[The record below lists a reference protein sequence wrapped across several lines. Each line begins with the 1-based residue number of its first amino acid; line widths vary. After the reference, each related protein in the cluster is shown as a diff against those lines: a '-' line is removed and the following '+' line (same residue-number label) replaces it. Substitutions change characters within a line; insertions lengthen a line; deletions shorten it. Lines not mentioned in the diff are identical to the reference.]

1 MEKLFFQM
9 PCLSESYEIRSQE
22 IYERLFD
29 KSVDK
34 RYLESAVQKFLLLN
48 KKMFSFAGI
57 SLEMNGTGSDLSI
70 RFRTTGYIG
79 AIPIKMPYDGIAHKD
94 FQIIPRFDNSDH
106 VFSDLTQ
113 LLSKLEYSISPEYAD
128 GEALSLPIQLRPPM
142 YYEAAKYID
151 LFEAAQKQHW
161 VKFEV
166 VKGIHHFPKSNTD
179 WSKHSRTS
187 SDPIKAL
194 NYPSSDSILSANHCE
209 WQELIYV
216 FDIAKSIILQQ
227 NVPES
232 IRYKYRSRIIAL
244 QKKNASIKSRAT
256 NFITTHASDT
266 HTIKEVKHQA
276 NTLLQKGTTSCV
288 AWRID
293 MAKLFER
300 YAQYVVETSLRGF
313 DGTVIS
319 NSKIQGRGQI
329 AQWGL
334 KYLEPDM
341 MVKCGTSYF
350 MADAKYKAHY
360 YAFGQNSEILKE
372 THRADLHQLLAYCS
386 FLPEKNKTGV
396 LFYPSNRPSCRKINY
411 LEQLGGINNTVYLY
425 GIPFGINGIDVSANA
440 VRQLFVNAAMLE
452 S

>member
-1 MEKLFFQM
+1 MAKLFFQM
-9 PCLSESYEIRSQE
+9 PCLSESREIRSHE
-22 IYERLFD
+22 IHERLFD

-34 RYLESAVQKFLLLN
+34 RHLESAVQRFLLLN
-48 KKMFSFAGI
+48 KKMLSFAGI
-57 SLEMNGTGSDLSI
+57 TLEMNGTGSALSI

-79 AIPIKMPYDGIAHKD
+79 AIPIRLPYDGIAHKD

-106 VFSDLTQ
+106 IFSDLTQ

-142 YYEAAKYID
+142 YYEAAKYVD
-151 LFEAAQKQHW
+151 LFEAAQRQHW

-166 VKGIHHFPKSNTD
+166 VKTTHHFPKSNTD
-179 WSKHSRTS
+179 WSKHAKTA
-187 SDPIKAL
+187 SDPRKAL
-194 NYPSSDSILSANHCE
+194 TYPSSDSILSANHRG

-216 FDIAKSIILQQ
+216 FDIAKSIIAQQ
-227 NVPES
+227 NVPDS
-232 IRYKYRSRIIAL
+232 IRYKYRGRIIAL

-256 NFITTHASDT
+256 NYITTHASDP
-266 HTIKEVKHQA
+266 HAIKEVKHQA
-276 NTLLQKGTTSCV
+276 NMLLQNGTTSCL

-300 YAQYVVETSLRGF
+300 YAQYVVARSLRGF

-319 NSKIQGRGQI
+319 NSKIRGRGQI

-341 MVKCGTSYF
+341 IVKCGTSYF

-360 YAFGQNSEILKE
+360 YAFGQNSEVLKE

-386 FLPEKNKTGV
+386 FSPEKNKTGI
-396 LFYPSNRPSCRKINY
+396 LFYPASRPSCRKINY
-411 LEQLGGINNTVYLY
+411 LEQFGGINNIVYLC
-425 GIPFGINGIDVSANA
+425 GIPFGINGIDASADA
-440 VRQLFVNAAMLE
+440 VRELFTRTVQ
-452 S
+452 

>member
-1 MEKLFFQM
+1 MDKLFFRM
-9 PCLSESYEIRSQE
+9 PCLSESNEIRSKE
-22 IYERLFD
+22 IHERLFD

-34 RYLESAVQKFLLLN
+34 RYLESAVQKFQLLN
-48 KKMFSFAGI
+48 KKMLSFAGI
-57 SLEMNGTGSDLSI
+57 TLEMNGTGSDLSI
-70 RFRTTGYIG
+70 RFRTAGYIG
-79 AIPIKMPYDGIAHKD
+79 AIPIKMPYDGIAHND

-113 LLSKLEYSISPEYAD
+113 LLGKLKHTISPEYAD
-128 GEALSLPIQLRPPM
+128 GEALSSPIQLRPPM

-166 VKGIHHFPKSNTD
+166 VKGTHHYPKSNTD
-179 WSKHSRTS
+179 WSKHSKTS

-194 NYPSSDSILSANHCE
+194 TYPSSDSILSINHRE

-227 NVPES
+227 DVPET

-244 QKKNASIKSRAT
+244 QTKNASIKART
-256 NFITTHASDT
+256 TDYIPTHANDP
-266 HTIKEVKHQA
+266 HTIKEAKHQA

-300 YAQYVVETSLRGF
+300 YAQYVVATSLRGF
-313 DGTVIS
+313 DGSVIS
-319 NSKIQGRGQI
+319 NGRIRGRGQI

-341 MVKCGTSYF
+341 IVKCGTSYF
-350 MADAKYKAHY
+350 MADAKYKAHC
-360 YAFGQNSEILKE
+360 YAFGQDSEILKE

-386 FLPEKNKTGV
+386 FSPEKNKTGI
-396 LFYPSNRPSCRKINY
+396 LFYPSSNPSCRKINY
-411 LEQLGGINNTVYLY
+411 LEQIGGINNTVYLY
-425 GIPFGINGIDVSANA
+425 GIPFGINGIEVSANA
-440 VRQLFVNAAMLE
+440 VRELFTRTVI
-452 S
+452 

>member
-1 MEKLFFQM
+1 MGKLFFQM

-57 SLEMNGTGSDLSI
+57 AVEMNGTGSALSI

-79 AIPIKMPYDGIAHKD
+79 AIPVKMPYDGIAHKD

-128 GEALSLPIQLRPPM
+128 GEALSLAIQLRPPI

-161 VKFEV
+161 MKFEV
-166 VKGIHHFPKSNTD
+166 VKGTHHFPKTNTD
-179 WSKHSRTS
+179 WSKYSKNA

-194 NYPSSDSILSANHCE
+194 TYPSSDSVLSVNHSE
-209 WQELIYV
+209 WQKLVYV

-244 QKKNASIKSRAT
+244 QKKSASIQTRTTS
-256 NFITTHASDT
+256 FIATHASDP
-266 HTIKEVKHQA
+266 HTIKEVKKQA
-276 NTLLQKGTTSCV
+276 NALLQKGITSCV

-313 DGTVIS
+313 DGTLIS
-319 NSKIQGRGQI
+319 NNKIQGKGQI

-341 MVKCGTSYF
+341 IVKCGTSYF

-386 FLPEKNKTGV
+386 FSPDKNKTGV
-396 LFYPSNRPSCRKINY
+396 LFYPASNPSCRRIKY
-411 LEQLGGINNTVYLY
+411 LEQLCGINNTVYLF

-440 VRQLFVNAAMLE
+440 VRKLFTSTVI
-452 S
+452 

>member
-1 MEKLFFQM
+1 MGKLFFQM
-9 PCLSESYEIRSQE
+9 PCLSESHEIRSKE

-29 KSVDK
+29 KDKRVDK
-34 RYLESAVQKFLLLN
+34 RHLESYVQKFLLLN
-48 KKMFSFAGI
+48 KKMLSFAGI
-57 SLEMNGTGSDLSI
+57 TLEMNGTGSDLSI
-70 RFRTTGYIG
+70 RFRTSGYIG
-79 AIPIKMPYDGIAHKD
+79 AIPIKTPYDGIAHKD
-94 FQIIPRFDNSDH
+94 FQIVPRFDQSDH
-106 VFSDLTQ
+106 GFSDLTQ

-128 GEALSLPIQLRPPM
+128 SEALSLPMQLRPPM

-166 VKGIHHFPKSNTD
+166 VKGTHPFPKSNTD
-179 WSKHSRTS
+179 WAKHSKTS

-194 NYPSSDSILSANHCE
+194 IYPSSDSILSLNHSE

-216 FDIAKSIILQQ
+216 FELAKSILLQP

-244 QKKNASIKSRAT
+244 EKKNASIKARAT
-256 NFITTHASDT
+256 KSITTHASDP
-266 HTIKEVKHQA
+266 HTIKEVKRQA
-276 NTLLQKGTTSCV
+276 NALLQKSTTSCV

-313 DGTVIS
+313 DGSVIS
-319 NSKIQGRGQI
+319 NSKIRGRGEI
-329 AQWGL
+329 AHWGL

-341 MVKCGTSYF
+341 IVKCGTSYF

-360 YAFGQNSEILKE
+360 YAFGQNSEVLKE

-386 FLPEKNKTGV
+386 FLPVKNKTGI
-396 LFYPSNRPSCRKINY
+396 LFYPASKPSCRKISY
-411 LEQLGGINNTVYLY
+411 LEQIGGINNTVYLY

-440 VRQLFVNAAMLE
+440 VRKLFTSTVI
-452 S
+452 